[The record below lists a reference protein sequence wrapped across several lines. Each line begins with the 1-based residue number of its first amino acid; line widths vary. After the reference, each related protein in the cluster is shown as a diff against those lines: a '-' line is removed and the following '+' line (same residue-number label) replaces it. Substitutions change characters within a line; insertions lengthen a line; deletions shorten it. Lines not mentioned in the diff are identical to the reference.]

1 MMNPNVRFT
10 YRDYI
15 NLGESEVK
23 RYELIDGELYMVP
36 SPTVIHQMIAS
47 NLVRALDGFV
57 MANQLGKVMFAPLDV
72 VLSDED
78 VFQPDIMFI
87 SNERSSIIS
96 DANIQGPPDLV
107 IEILSAGTAARD
119 RTVKRS
125 RYARFG
131 VREYWLVDPQ
141 ARTVEV
147 LKASET
153 GFDTVRVYSEGLS
166 ATSPL
171 LVGLDLDVSS
181 LFV

>member
-1 MMNPNVRFT
+1 MNPNVRFT

-15 NLGESEVK
+15 NLEESEVK
-23 RYELIDGELYMVP
+23 RYEVIDGELYMVP
-36 SPTVIHQMIAS
+36 SPTVVHQMIS
-47 NLVRALDGFV
+47 TNLFRALDAFV
-57 MANQLGKVMFAPLDV
+57 IESELGRVMYAPLDV

-87 SNERSSIIS
+87 SNERSGIIT
-96 DANIQGPPDLV
+96 DQNIKGPPDLV
-107 IEILSAGTAARD
+107 IEILSPGTAERD

-131 VREYWLVDPQ
+131 VREYWLVDPE

-147 LKASET
+147 LKASES
-153 GFDTVRVYSEGLS
+153 GFDTVRVYPEGLS
-166 ATSPL
+166 ASSPIL
-171 LVGLDLDVSS
+171 TGLELDVSG